1 MEETSSHYLTFYIV
15 FLLTDT
21 EHTLH
26 SKELLSCEG
35 ALLCN
40 KISVCLNSSKKKSF
54 DINKQVIINFPY
66 KYFCCCPLKQNLH
79 LNHFFLTITIFW
91 YKTRD
96 NLNHLEILG
105 NLQ

>member
-15 FLLTDT
+15 LLLTDT
-21 EHTLH
+21 EHILH
-26 SKELLSCEG
+26 PKELLSREG

-40 KISVCLNSSKKKSF
+40 KINVCLNSSKKKSF
-54 DINKQVIINFPY
+54 AINKQVSINLSY
-66 KYFCCCPLKQNLH
+66 KHFCCCPLKQNFH
-79 LNHFFLTITIFW
+79 LNYFFSTITIFW

-105 NLQ
+105 NLH